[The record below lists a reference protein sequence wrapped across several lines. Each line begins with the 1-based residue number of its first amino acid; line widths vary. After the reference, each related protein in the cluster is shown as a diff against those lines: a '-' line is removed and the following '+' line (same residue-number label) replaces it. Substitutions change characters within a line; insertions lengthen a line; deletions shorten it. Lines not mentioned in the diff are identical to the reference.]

1 MSRNSVVVEL
11 QGGLGNQ
18 LFGWAA
24 GYALSRKLNCKL
36 ILDRTNLYQRGY
48 QIDSFQFG
56 SSIRTFEKYK
66 IWPSQLR
73 PLLSWNVFKEDNF
86 EYDLRFAKINKPVVL
101 RGYFQSW
108 KYHFNYSEEIY
119 SLVRVLAEESPQLRN
134 LRSTY
139 EFDQLVAVHVRRG
152 DYTQLEDYH
161 GTLNAKYYLDALSH
175 VEKSEQK
182 VQKYVVFSDDPDEA
196 KHIVPGA
203 ISYIGPN
210 ELSSPAENLVL
221 MSQCKSLVGANS
233 SFSLW
238 AGMLMKS
245 ESQIRIFPTPWFT
258 KSDIRDADLVPPNYI
273 RIEKF

>member
-1 MSRNSVVVEL
+1 
-11 QGGLGNQ
+11 
-18 LFGWAA
+18 
-24 GYALSRKLNCKL
+24 
-36 ILDRTNLYQRGY
+36 
-48 QIDSFQFG
+48 
-56 SSIRTFEKYK
+56 
-66 IWPSQLR
+66 
-73 PLLSWNVFKEDNF
+73 
-86 EYDLRFAKINKPVVL
+86 VVL

-108 KYHFNYSEEIY
+108 KYHFDYSEEIY
-119 SLVRVLAEESPQLRN
+119 SLVRVLADESSQLRN

-139 EFDQLVAVHVRRG
+139 EFDKLVAVHVRRG

-175 VEKSEQK
+175 IEKSEQK
-182 VQKYVVFSDDPDEA
+182 VQKYIVFSDDPDEA
-196 KHIVPGA
+196 KNIVPGA

-258 KSDIRDADLVPPNYI
+258 KSDIRDADLVPPNYL